1 MKREITACAILLVLL
16 VLSLINIRFIDDKTQ
31 SLIGD
36 VVLAEK
42 LAAAGKSEEA
52 AKQIEN
58 SLERWEALHFYA
70 RIMFR
75 QNESD
80 LVTNAY
86 FDVLSELDDA
96 DSSPSAFAMLT
107 EQLKHLADMEHITPE
122 SIF

>member
-1 MKREITACAILLVLL
+1 MKREITACAILLAIL

-42 LAAAGKSEEA
+42 LADAGKSEEA
-52 AKQIEN
+52 AKQIES
-58 SLERWEALHFYA
+58 SLKRWRALHLYT

-75 QNESD
+75 QSEED
-80 LVTNAY
+80 IITEAY
-86 FDVLSELDDA
+86 FEVLSELDDA

-107 EQLKHLADMEHITPE
+107 EQLKRLADMEHITPE

>member
-1 MKREITACAILLVLL
+1 MKREITACAILLAIL
-16 VLSLINIRFIDDKTQ
+16 VLSLINIRFIDEKTQ

-42 LAAAGKSEEA
+42 LVDAGKSEEA
-52 AKQIEN
+52 AKQIES
-58 SLERWEALHFYA
+58 SLKRWRALHLYT

-75 QNESD
+75 QSEED
-80 LVTNAY
+80 IITEAY
-86 FDVLSELDDA
+86 FEVLSELDDA

-107 EQLKHLADMEHITPE
+107 EQLKRLADMEHITPE

>member
-1 MKREITACAILLVLL
+1 MKREITACAILLALL
-16 VLSLINIRFIDDKTQ
+16 ALSLINIRFIDEKTQ

-42 LAAAGKSEEA
+42 LADAGKNEEA
-52 AKQIEN
+52 AEQIES
-58 SLERWEALHFYA
+58 SLERWDALHIYV

-75 QNESD
+75 QSESD

-86 FDVLSELDDA
+86 FEVLSELDDA

-107 EQLKHLADMEHITPE
+107 EQLKRLADMEHITPE